1 MSVSVDEQA
10 AAVTIYL
17 SGEIDLESSP
27 EARKALLNAVSRKKP
42 MVVDLGEVTYIDS
55 SGIASLVE
63 AYQKAKNAKLNF
75 VLTHVGD
82 GVMRVLSLARL
93 DQVFPI
99 QR

>member
-1 MSVSVDEQA
+1 MSVSVDERA

-42 MVVDLGEVTYIDS
+42 LVVDLGEVTYIDS

-63 AYQKAKNAKLNF
+63 AYQKAKNAKLDF

-99 QR
+99 RR